1 MSNDK
6 QKTAWHFVAFNRQL
20 GYNDGRTAVP
30 GLTYYDDNRSNGQVC
45 RPGLLHWSYRV
56 IDALMYAPGPI
67 LCEVLPGGEIFTGTF
82 IKDKCGSTQRTVI
95 RMANVSTVLHEA
107 ACQFA
112 ERALNRTET
121 PDLRDLRHAAAI
133 RANRDWLAGRISYA
147 ELACAQSE
155 AGVPARF
162 ASWSAARF
170 AAESGVESAA
180 LAVERLAAESAAE
193 SAAAITTVPAWTVD
207 WTAEE
212 YAERATAYRKE
223 RTAQNRILMRLL
235 EDVEWET

>member
-1 MSNDK
+1 MSSDK

-82 IKDKCGSTQRTVI
+82 IKDKCGSTERTVI
-95 RMANVSTVLHEA
+95 RMADVSNVLHEA

-112 ERALNRTET
+112 ERALSRTET
-121 PDLRDLRHAAAI
+121 PDPRSVAALRAR
-133 RANRDWLAGRISYA
+133 RDWLAGKISYA
-147 ELACAQSE
+147 E
-155 AGVPARF
+155 F
-162 ASWSAARF
+162 ASCVWSGAWWTAELAAWS

-212 YAERATAYRKE
+212 YAERAAAYRKE